1 MNNMDVNN
9 IYSATPQ
16 YFPTTSLQ
24 ASSIKNVRRGHS
36 DQVDVHA
43 KGKLVTYMIYIKIV
57 FRNCSIVF

>member
-36 DQVDVHA
+36 DQVDVCA
-43 KGKLVTYMIYIKIV
+43 KEKLVTYMIYIYI
-57 FRNCSIVF
+57 